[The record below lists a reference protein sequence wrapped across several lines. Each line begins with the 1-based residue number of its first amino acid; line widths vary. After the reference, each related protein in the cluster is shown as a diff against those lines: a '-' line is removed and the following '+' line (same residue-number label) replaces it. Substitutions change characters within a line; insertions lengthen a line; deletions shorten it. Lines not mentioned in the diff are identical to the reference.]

1 MSSSCQTINKGTFNI
16 NNQTRLEQDRC
27 FLDTKTKQS
36 MGTGMYQTYNYYDCE
51 CGIANVKEVSL
62 QQPTVNHNDG
72 YGWSQCAIDKDS
84 DIRNAKN
91 QTNPKLIQQLSQ
103 KPYLTT
109 PYMGRGIGDVC
120 LETTMLPGE
129 STFQKKSCNSLS
141 GVYISNVFTPQ
152 IPFIEENVQNPIHII
167 PEDNDTKWLRGGQ
180 PSRQVI
186 RNLDYLERCGFEN
199 KNGAWI
205 RPKK

>member
-103 KPYLTT
+103 IPYLTT